1 MLPSLQKNDEVNK
14 SINVY
19 IKKINLITS
28 KDDKKIATRLLNEL
42 KSEIS
47 ILEKAHIEIKAGA
60 VNPVIFDDHRQNIL
74 DIRKKLAKIF
84 KEHKIPF

>member
-14 SINVY
+14 SINFY
-19 IKKINLITS
+19 IKKINLITN

-42 KSEIS
+42 KNEIS
-47 ILEKAHIEIKAGA
+47 ILEKAHIEIKAGS
-60 VNPVIFDDHRQNIL
+60 VNPVIFDDHRQNIF